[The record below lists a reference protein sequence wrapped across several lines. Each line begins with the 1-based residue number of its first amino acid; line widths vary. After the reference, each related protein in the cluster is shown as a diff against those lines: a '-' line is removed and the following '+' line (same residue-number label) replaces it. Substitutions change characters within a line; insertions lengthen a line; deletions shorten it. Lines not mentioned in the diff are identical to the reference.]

1 MEVVMVTTVDID
13 KALLAEAKDAL
24 GATTTKAT
32 VDQALREVVMRR
44 RQSAALDGIA
54 QLELDDAPT
63 KVEHDPVTH

>member
-1 MEVVMVTTVDID
+1 MVTTVDID

-44 RQSAALDGIA
+44 RQSAALDGIT
-54 QLELDDAPT
+54 QLVLDDAPA